1 MTEDVMDLH
10 GKNDSNVHIIKH
22 KIRNLCQKNKFCGV
36 CLESNEKLWGIDT
49 QFDII
54 INKIT
59 HKRQIRDVIH
69 YVFKGDVNNILASS
83 FICNH
88 CSENAIQCYLFIYN
102 TVKLS
107 KILKNYIKDLSTKL
121 TDLNNQLG
129 TDCSYENSNVVII
142 LEQTD
147 DINEY
152 VDIRTA
158 TEVIAIESQTN
169 DTEYSE
175 LDLNRVTDVNTN
187 DNLNTENE
195 IRLDSILSKEITLN
209 PFLKRRHIKKLK
221 NTIYK
226 CMKCKR
232 VVSTTKKWIQHQRLC
247 QISRKMGKIQPLQCK
262 ICYEMLKTKR
272 LLSLHYRI
280 HQKAR
285 CKLCFNIMPEDSYLE
300 HLKLNH
306 EDDIHECQQCD
317 HISYSTIALETH
329 TKKKH
334 GDPQCIMCL
343 KHFKEADLKIHKCK
357 YGCLDCREIPC
368 IHYKYLVS
376 YREQMMNQATK
387 IMCLDCDYV
396 CPKREALL
404 GHVNREHLDHHP
416 FTCAHCAQQFYSKVT
431 LRNHLN
437 RFHRER
443 FVCQFCDLDF
453 KNKATFDE
461 HVEICKWIKRQ
472 FKCDICT
479 TSFHTDEELSNHKNA
494 KHTGGMFP
502 CTLCNRKFFTILKLK
517 EHMFRIHSG
526 IQLKRRRTNLEC
538 PMCETK
544 FDAKKELMQHITT
557 HGPDA
562 RFPCKVCNV
571 DFDDIKKLHAHSRMH
586 CDDVIK
592 CSDCNKLITTAFFPQ
607 HMIYCNANKNNENV
621 YECETCLKTFQT
633 ESILK
638 LHKQAHL
645 DPVECPVCRKL
656 IKPIYLKRHLKYTH
670 AQKKVIKPKKN
681 LKVVKCEWCGHM
693 VTRKGELESH
703 VNRFHLKIKP
713 YECNM
718 CKKTFCGKERLKE
731 HIQTH
736 SKEHT
741 RYCTI
746 CGKKYAN
753 RVCLKMHLRLHSGVT
768 PYECDICG
776 EKFRSSSIMNTH
788 KIKKH
793 TEKTIH
799 CPLCD
804 TMFYLAREMRNHFK
818 KVHWKNKSKKFD
830 PRDMKELGKEY
841 YHLFEDRRQ
850 PKVDENELVL
860 Y

>member
-1 MTEDVMDLH
+1 MATKEVKSVL
-10 GKNDSNVHIIKH
+10 GSP
-22 KIRNLCQKNKFCGV
+22 
-36 CLESNEKLWGIDT
+36 
-49 QFDII
+49 
-54 INKIT
+54 
-59 HKRQIRDVIH
+59 
-69 YVFKGDVNNILASS
+69 
-83 FICNH
+83 FICND
-88 CSENAIQCYLFIYN
+88 CSRNAIQCYLFIYN
-102 TVKLS
+102 TIKLS
-107 KILKNYIKDLSTKL
+107 KIVNKYIEDLSMKI
-121 TDLNNQLG
+121 TDLNNQLISDG
-129 TDCSYENSNVVII
+129 SYENSNVVII
-142 LEQTD
+142 LENESVHKHVDTKTITDSVGIEFGLNNVENAKTDINFNSNVHLTGNITEAEDQIQTD
-147 DINEY
+147 G
-152 VDIRTA
+152 TKG
-158 TEVIAIESQTN
+158 TN
-169 DTEYSE
+169 
-175 LDLNRVTDVNTN
+175 L
-187 DNLNTENE
+187 E
-195 IRLDSILSKEITLN
+195 IY
-209 PFLKRRHIKKLK
+209 LKKRNIKRLK

-232 VVSTTKKWIQHQRLC
+232 VISTTKKWLQHERLC
-247 QISRKMGKIQPLQCK
+247 QISRITGKIQPLQCK
-262 ICYEMLKTKR
+262 ICYETLKTKR
-272 LLSLHYRI
+272 LLSLHYKV
-280 HQKAR
+280 HNKAR
-285 CKLCFNIMPEDSYLE
+285 CRLCFNIMPEETFLE

-306 EDDIHECQQCD
+306 EDDIYECEVCD
-317 HISYSTIALETH
+317 HILYSPLALETH
-329 TKKKH
+329 MKRKH

-357 YGCLDCREIPC
+357 YGCLDCREMPC

-376 YREQMMNQATK
+376 YREQVMNQATK

-416 FTCAHCAQQFYSKVT
+416 FTCAHCSQQFYSKVT

-437 RFHRER
+437 RFHRENLM
-443 FVCQFCDLDF
+443 CQFCDLDF
-453 KNKATFDE
+453 KSKTTFDE

-472 FKCDICT
+472 FKCDVCT
-479 TSFHTDEELSNHKNA
+479 SSFDTEEELSNHKNT
-494 KHTGGMFP
+494 KHNDGVFP
-502 CTLCNRKFFTILKLK
+502 CNLCNKQFYTILKLK

-544 FDAKKELMQHITT
+544 FDAKKELMQHIAT

-562 RFPCKVCNV
+562 RFPCKICNV

-592 CSDCNKLITTAFFPQ
+592 CNDCNKLITTAFFPQ
-607 HMIYCNANKNNENV
+607 HMIYCNANKSTVNA
-621 YECETCLKTFQT
+621 YECETCGKTFQT
-633 ESILK
+633 ESMLK

-645 DPVECPVCRKL
+645 DPVECPICRKL

-670 AQKKVIKPKKN
+670 TQKKLVKPKKN
-681 LKVVKCEWCGHM
+681 LKVVKCDWCGHM

-713 YECNM
+713 YECNI

-736 SKEHT
+736 STEHT

-793 TEKTIH
+793 TEKTIC

-818 KVHWKNKSKKFD
+818 KVHWKNKDKKFD
-830 PRDMKELGKEY
+830 PRDVKELGKEY
-841 YHLFEDRRQ
+841 YYLFEDRRQ